1 MNAAGSIEARL
12 LVVGTNHRSSPAAFR
27 DRVFIADAEMP
38 MFLAELRRAGIDQAV
53 VMSTCDRIEIQAL
66 HAQPA
71 ETSARLTDISGAR
84 AGVAP
89 AALRQEVYA
98 LHGSAALRH
107 VFAVASALDSQ
118 VVGEPQVLGQVKE
131 ALKRAQAAAMSGP
144 ELDTLMQ
151 AIFGA
156 AKRVRTETAVGQR
169 PVTLASAAVALA
181 RDVHGDLARCRA
193 LLLGAGEMGELMAEH
208 LQGASIANLVV
219 GAPVA
224 ARAEEIARRLSCHVT
239 PFEDLATA
247 LAGSDIVV
255 TAAGTGRFIVT
266 PDMVNDAIRRR
277 RRRPLFF
284 IDLGVPV
291 DVDPAVEKIDD
302 VFRYNIDDLERAT
315 MSGRAAREAAATEA
329 WTIVD
334 AEIAAF
340 LRDRAERTAVPTIAA
355 LRRHFEAARERALR
369 EANGDAA
376 RATELLVNRLL
387 HGPYQALRD
396 IAAADA
402 EGADERQ
409 RAERLLARLFGL
421 DEHDK
426 ETKA

>member
-1 MNAAGSIEARL
+1 MNAAGSLESRL

-38 MFLAELRRAGIDQAV
+38 MFLAELRHAGLDQAIV
-53 VMSTCDRIEIQAL
+53 LSTCDRIEIQAL
-66 HAQPA
+66 HAEPDVA
-71 ETSARLTDISGAR
+71 AARLTDILRAR
-84 AGVAP
+84 AGLST
-89 AALRQEVYA
+89 AALRQEIYA
-98 LHGSAALRH
+98 LRGPEALRH

-118 VVGEPQVLGQVKE
+118 VVGEPQVLGQVKD
-131 ALKRAQAAAMSGP
+131 ALKRAQGAAMSGP

-156 AKRVRTETAVGQR
+156 AKRVRTETEVGQR
-169 PVTLASAAVALA
+169 PVTLASAAVQLA
-181 RDVHGDLARCRA
+181 RDVHGELARCRA
-193 LLLGAGEMGELMAEH
+193 LLLGAGDMGELMAEH
-208 LQGASIANLVV
+208 LQGAGIANLVV

-239 PFEDLATA
+239 PFEDLAPA
-247 LAGSDIVV
+247 LAASDIVV

-266 PDMVNDAIRRR
+266 PAMVNDAMRRR

-315 MSGRAAREAAATEA
+315 MSGRAAREAAAAEA
-329 WTIVD
+329 WTIID
-334 AEIAAF
+334 AEVAAF
-340 LRDRAERTAVPTIAA
+340 LRDRAERAAVPAIAA

-402 EGADERQ
+402 EGADEQQ

-421 DEHDK
+421 DESDK

>member
-27 DRVFIADAEMP
+27 DRVFIAEAEMP
-38 MFLAELRRAGIDQAV
+38 MFLAELRRAGIDQAI

-66 HAQPA
+66 HAHPV
-71 ETSARLTDISGAR
+71 ETTTRLAAILSTR
-84 AGVAP
+84 AGVSAS
-89 AALRQEVYA
+89 ALRQEIYA
-98 LHGSAALRH
+98 LQGAEALRH

-131 ALKRAQAAAMSGP
+131 ALKRAQGAAMSGP

-156 AKRVRTETAVGQR
+156 AKRVRSETAVGQR
-169 PVTLASAAVALA
+169 PVTLASAAVQLA

-193 LLLGAGEMGELMAEH
+193 LLLGTGEMGELMAEH
-208 LQGASIANLVV
+208 LRGAGIANLAV

-239 PFEDLATA
+239 PFDDLPPA
-247 LAGSDIVV
+247 LAASDIVV
-255 TAAGTGRFIVT
+255 TAAGTGRFVIT
-266 PDMVNDAIRRR
+266 PDMVNEAMRRR

-315 MSGRAAREAAATEA
+315 MSGRAAREAAAAEA
-329 WTIVD
+329 WTIVE
-334 AEIAAF
+334 AEVAAF
-340 LRDRAERTAVPTIAA
+340 LRDRAERAAVPTIAA

-376 RATELLVNRLL
+376 RATELLINRLL
-387 HGPYQALRD
+387 HGPYQALRE

-402 EGADERQ
+402 EGADDQQ
-409 RAERLLARLFGL
+409 RAERLLAKLFGL
-421 DEHDK
+421 DESDK

>member
-1 MNAAGSIEARL
+1 
-12 LVVGTNHRSSPAAFR
+12 
-27 DRVFIADAEMP
+27 
-38 MFLAELRRAGIDQAV
+38 MFLAELRRAGIDQAI

-66 HAQPA
+66 HTQPA
-71 ETSARLTDISGAR
+71 ETAARLLDILSAR
-84 AGVAP
+84 AGVQSAT
-89 AALRQEVYA
+89 LRQEIYA
-98 LHGSAALRH
+98 LRGPAALRH

-118 VVGEPQVLGQVKE
+118 VVGEPQVLGQVKD
-131 ALKRAQAAAMSGP
+131 ALKRAQTAAMSGP

-169 PVTLASAAVALA
+169 PVTLASAAVQLA

-208 LQGASIANLVV
+208 LQGAGIANLAV

-224 ARAEEIARRLSCHVT
+224 ARAEEIAHRLGCHVT
-239 PFEDLATA
+239 PFEDLVEV
-247 LAGSDIVV
+247 LASSDVVV

-266 PDMVNDAIRRR
+266 PAMVNEAMRRR
-277 RRRPLFF
+277 RRRPLFL

-302 VFRYNIDDLERAT
+302 VFRYNIDDLEQAT
-315 MSGRAAREAAATEA
+315 MSGRAAREAAAAEA

-334 AEIAAF
+334 AEVAAF
-340 LRDRAERTAVPTIAA
+340 LRDRAERNAVPTIAA

-402 EGADERQ
+402 EGADEQQ

-421 DEHDK
+421 DESDK